1 MRASRRAPARSKR
14 GRRRGNTKRTASAPK
29 KASFSLRRESR
40 CTGNARRRLRLRASC
55 PKSTAPW
62 SSCAQFGPCRS
73 SSLLSS
79 LSSPKKCKVQAAAR
93 SGQPALR
100 IFLRGEGGEGQRER
114 RQAGG
119 GRRGN
124 TKRTAS
130 TPQRSS
136 FLLRD
141 SCDVHGKRYADVVNS
156 HRARPPFKS
165 KLFLSAERRTIYKK
179 STAPS
184 SSTGT
189 APPRANT

>member
-1 MRASRRAPARSKR
+1 MLRSDMPVTQLVARGRCAGGGGGWLEPRIHQPRAHSRWQPPASWIWAPGLRTRAHGSDDVPWPCGKRAGAPA
-14 GRRRGNTKRTASAPK
+14 
-29 KASFSLRRESR
+29 
-40 CTGNARRRLRLRASC
+40 
-55 PKSTAPW
+55 
-62 SSCAQFGPCRS
+62 
-73 SSLLSS
+73 S
-79 LSSPKKCKVQAAAR
+79 LSSPKNCKVQAAAR

-100 IFLRGEGGEGQRER
+100 IFLARRGR
-114 RQAGG
+114 RGTTRASASGGG